1 MIDVCESP
9 LVFMRL
15 NTSMS
20 IPELNTLS
28 LFVFHIFFIAG
39 LFYFAYNLGKREGA
53 TSMIE
58 DMIDRKLFTLNEF
71 KNKYLD

>member
-1 MIDVCESP
+1 
-9 LVFMRL
+9 MRIPPRFLQL
-15 NTSMS
+15 NITMS

-28 LFVFHIFFIAG
+28 LVVFHIFFIAG

-53 TSMIE
+53 TTMIE

-71 KNKYLD
+71 KNKNLD

>member
-1 MIDVCESP
+1 
-9 LVFMRL
+9 MRL
-15 NTSMS
+15 NTNMS

-28 LFVFHIFFIAG
+28 LIVFHIFFIAG

-53 TSMIE
+53 TTMIE

>member
-1 MIDVCESP
+1 
-9 LVFMRL
+9 MRIPPRFLQL
-15 NTSMS
+15 NMTMS

-28 LFVFHIFFIAG
+28 LVVFHLFFIAG

-53 TSMIE
+53 TTIIE
-58 DMIDRKLFTLNEF
+58 DMIDRKLFTLKEF

>member
-1 MIDVCESP
+1 
-9 LVFMRL
+9 MRIPPRFLQL
-15 NTSMS
+15 NRTMS

-28 LFVFHIFFIAG
+28 LVVFHIFFIAG

>member
-1 MIDVCESP
+1 
-9 LVFMRL
+9 MRL
-15 NTSMS
+15 NNTMS

-28 LFVFHIFFIAG
+28 LVVFHLFFIAG

-53 TSMIE
+53 TTMVE
-58 DMIDRKLFTLNEF
+58 DMIDRKLFTLTEF

>member
-1 MIDVCESP
+1 VRIP
-9 LVFMRL
+9 PRFLQL
-15 NTSMS
+15 NRTMS

-28 LFVFHIFFIAG
+28 LVVFHIFFIAG

-53 TSMIE
+53 TTMIE

>member
-1 MIDVCESP
+1 
-9 LVFMRL
+9 MRIPPRFLQL
-15 NTSMS
+15 NITMS

-28 LFVFHIFFIAG
+28 LVVFHIFFIAG

-53 TSMIE
+53 TTMIE

>member
-1 MIDVCESP
+1 
-9 LVFMRL
+9 MRL
-15 NTSMS
+15 NITMS

-28 LFVFHIFFIAG
+28 LVVFHIFFIVG
-39 LFYFAYNLGKREGA
+39 LSYFAYNLGKREGA
-53 TSMIE
+53 TTMIE

>member
-1 MIDVCESP
+1 
-9 LVFMRL
+9 
-15 NTSMS
+15 MS

-28 LFVFHIFFIAG
+28 LVVFHLFFIAG

-53 TSMIE
+53 TSIIE
-58 DMIDRKLFTLNEF
+58 DMIDRKLFTFTEF